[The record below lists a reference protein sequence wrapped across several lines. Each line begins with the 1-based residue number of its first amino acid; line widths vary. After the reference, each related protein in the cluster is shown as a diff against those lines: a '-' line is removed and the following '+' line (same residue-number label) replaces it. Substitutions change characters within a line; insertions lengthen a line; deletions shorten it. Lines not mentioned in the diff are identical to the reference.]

1 MSLDSM
7 ALQNEAKWA
16 TFIRSNTSPRAKVMN
31 LILCE
36 YMAKYG
42 RVYIRQNTLAKQL
55 GWSKRTV
62 VRCLDE
68 LEQRDWIKRK
78 RLRSSCECY
87 VKENMFSDVPS
98 TAYINRIHSTE
109 NTNTINT
116 TKSTQ
121 RKMPDMAFL
130 GKRMNSHYKQKVN
143 EPDTP
148 AKMTKAQH
156 NKKMKFLE
164 SMDKYDREKW
174 WAAYMAGKVKPP
186 GGIKL

>member
-1 MSLDSM
+1 MIKSKISGWEGGKNYYCYNNNNNSRQ
-7 ALQNEAKWA
+7 AGWA
-16 TFIRSNTSPRAKVMN
+16 G
-31 LILCE
+31 L
-36 YMAKYG
+36 G
-42 RVYIRQNTLAKQL
+42 RPI
-55 GWSKRTV
+55 
-62 VRCLDE
+62 
-68 LEQRDWIKRK
+68 
-78 RLRSSCECY
+78 
-87 VKENMFSDVPS
+87 F
-98 TAYINRIHSTE
+98 
-109 NTNTINT
+109 NTINT